1 MIDSY
6 AVAMQGI
13 GFSPMLVAVQGFGPI
28 EVTQLPSVAGV
39 ASVSGSGKA
48 SKARRLPDWLD
59 NQGKLAKLHQDDQ
72 VVTELL
78 VSLVTKGFF
87 HDCQELRT
95 KL

>member
-1 MIDSY
+1 MFSHKSFSDKS
-6 AVAMQGI
+6 
-13 GFSPMLVAVQGFGPI
+13 FSPTSFRFDLEP
-28 EVTQLPSVAGV
+28 TPLPPVAGV
-39 ASVSGSGKA
+39 DRLSVSGSGKS
-48 SKARRLPDWLD
+48 SKATRTRRLPDWLD